1 VTYGLDYWILFAI
14 WCAGMPVGAF
24 AFLHAL
30 VQRADAF
37 TVAERMTKL
46 AWSLITG
53 GALAGLYLFEPQGR
67 TFILWMAALVAVLV
81 YIVDVRPKLNEV
93 QRGGNRW

>member
-1 VTYGLDYWILFAI
+1 MAFRLDYWVLYAI
-14 WCAGMPVGAF
+14 WIAGMPVGAF

-30 VQRADAF
+30 VQRADAY
-37 TVAERMTKL
+37 TAADRMTKL

-53 GALAGLYLFEPQGR
+53 GSLAGLFLFRPQDS

-93 QRGGNRW
+93 QRGNRW

>member
-1 VTYGLDYWILFAI
+1 VTFPLDYWVLTAI
-14 WCAGMPVGAF
+14 WIAGMPVGAF

-30 VQRADAF
+30 VQRADAY
-37 TVAERMTKL
+37 TAADRLTKL

-53 GALAGLYLFEPQGR
+53 GSLAALYLFSPGSS

-93 QRGGNRW
+93 QRGNRW

>member
-1 VTYGLDYWILFAI
+1 VTFPLDFYVLFAI

-24 AFLHAL
+24 AFLHAV
-30 VQRADAF
+30 VQRADAY
-37 TVAERMTKL
+37 TAADRMTKL

-53 GALAGLYLFEPQGR
+53 GGLAALFLFRPQDQ

-93 QRGGNRW
+93 QRGNRW

>member
-1 VTYGLDYWILFAI
+1 VTYGLDHWILFAI

-53 GALAGLYLFEPQGR
+53 GSLAGLYLFTPYGT

>member
-1 VTYGLDYWILFAI
+1 VAFRLDFWVLYAI
-14 WCAGMPVGAF
+14 WIAGMPVGAF

-30 VQRADAF
+30 VQRADAY
-37 TVAERMTKL
+37 TAADRMTKL

-53 GALAGLYLFEPQGR
+53 GSFAGLFLFHPQDS

-93 QRGGNRW
+93 QRGGNKW

>member
-1 VTYGLDYWILFAI
+1 
-14 WCAGMPVGAF
+14 MPVGAY

-30 VQRADAF
+30 LQRADAY
-37 TVAERMTKL
+37 TAADRLTTP
-46 AWSLITG
+46 LITG
-53 GALAGLYLFEPQGR
+53 GGLAALLLFRPQSS

-93 QRGGNRW
+93 QRGNRW

>member
-1 VTYGLDYWILFAI
+1 MTYGLDYWILFAI

-53 GALAGLYLFEPQGR
+53 GSLAALYLFAPYGS

>member
-37 TVAERMTKL
+37 TVAERLTKV

-53 GALAGLYLFEPQGR
+53 GSLAALYLFRPYGS